1 MNGQGFTRDAGES
14 RRDRQQRDQEQI
26 DEQMDLYRRRLG
38 NECFPAQL
46 CGVGTPSNT
55 RCDRNIGSAGGAG
68 TVSG

>member
-38 NECFPAQL
+38 NEFFPAQL
-46 CGVGTPSNT
+46 CSVGTPSDIP
-55 RCDRNIGSAGGAG
+55 CDRNIGTAGRAG